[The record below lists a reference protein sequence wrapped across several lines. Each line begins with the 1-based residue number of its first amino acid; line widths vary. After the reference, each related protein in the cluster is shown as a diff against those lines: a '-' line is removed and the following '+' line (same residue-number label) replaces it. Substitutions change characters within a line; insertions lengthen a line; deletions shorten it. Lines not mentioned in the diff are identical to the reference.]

1 MNEAIRVHA
10 PSGLFETGHP
20 LSVIVEETSPNPE
33 SFSLKKVGGTEIVQ
47 IPLHPMPEHHVL
59 QGDLLINLPG
69 TYQIMAAGHSIEIKI
84 EEHRDL
90 GFFRQFGWFSIG
102 VALIVGGM
110 LVWLQKRKAPA
121 TKQI

>member
-1 MNEAIRVHA
+1 MTETIRIHA

-20 LSVIVEETSPNPE
+20 LSVIVEESDPIPHT
-33 SFSLKKVGGTEIVQ
+33 FSLKKVGRDEIIQ

-69 TYQIMAAGHSIEIKI
+69 VYQVTAAGHSIEIKI
-84 EEHRDL
+84 DEHRDL
-90 GFFRQFGWFSIG
+90 GFFKQFGWFSIG
-102 VALIVGGM
+102 VILIVGGM
-110 LVWLQKRKAPA
+110 LVWLKKRKAPA